1 MPKNNMPDEARILFA
16 GEIRRRLR
24 TLVPT
29 PASPARPAAV
39 LVPVYHHAGEWHIL
53 LTERT
58 HTVAEHRGQ
67 VAFPGGKADPGD
79 RDRIETA
86 LRETE
91 EEIGMPAGHV
101 EVLGVLPDF
110 VTITDYHVT
119 PVVGIIP
126 WPAELRL
133 SAAELSEAFGVPLR
147 WLADPAHL
155 RVEYWN
161 IPGRPD
167 ETPVYFYDY
176 GNHTIWGATARM
188 LHAFVELAKPLLEA
202 SFPERPE

>member
-16 GEIRRRLR
+16 GEIRRRLL

-29 PASPARPAAV
+29 PASPARPA
-39 LVPVYHHAGEWHIL
+39 
-53 LTERT
+53 
-58 HTVAEHRGQ
+58 
-67 VAFPGGKADPGD
+67 
-79 RDRIETA
+79 
-86 LRETE
+86 
-91 EEIGMPAGHV
+91 AGHV

-176 GNHTIWGATARM
+176 GNH
-188 LHAFVELAKPLLEA
+188 
-202 SFPERPE
+202 